1 MGKQQVEGEEAVEV
15 GVIGFV
21 PNFIDESK
29 LFQYAGIYFGEEET
43 YLI

>member
-1 MGKQQVEGEEAVEV
+1 VEGEEQQEI
-15 GVIGFV
+15 GVIGYV

-43 YLI
+43 YIIQKSL